1 MSNQKFMDKRTTVC
15 LCHDTERG
23 WGHLDVDP
31 EYAELANRRA
41 PNDLETMLEIEREFE
56 VKLTYHVVA
65 CFLSEVK
72 ERIEDDG
79 HCIAFHSYDHDLNAD
94 QLSKCRKVDCTV
106 KGYRTPRNV
115 VTAELNDENL
125 KRHGFDWLASSAS
138 AFGFETPR
146 LENGIAKIPIL
157 FDDFDLYKANI
168 PYEEWEGNALRK
180 INENDFVAIGLHDCY
195 AEFWL
200 PHYREFLAKT
210 CPLAEFKTFDEVAA
224 DVIRAG
230 RA

>member
-41 PNDLETMLEIEREFE
+41 PKDLETMLEIEREFE

-79 HCIAFHSYDHDLNAD
+79 HYADCRRRLHGSLGCNAG
-94 QLSKCRKVDCTV
+94 K
-106 KGYRTPRNV
+106 RT
-115 VTAELNDENL
+115 
-125 KRHGFDWLASSAS
+125 
-138 AFGFETPR
+138 
-146 LENGIAKIPIL
+146 
-157 FDDFDLYKANI
+157 
-168 PYEEWEGNALRK
+168 
-180 INENDFVAIGLHDCY
+180 
-195 AEFWL
+195 
-200 PHYREFLAKT
+200 
-210 CPLAEFKTFDEVAA
+210 
-224 DVIRAG
+224 
-230 RA
+230 